1 MAFHWMVLYGL
12 IVLIVL
18 AKVYGKRALR
28 HVTYERH
35 FSREAAFEGETI
47 EMVERIAN
55 RKLLPVPWLQLESV
69 LSRHLVFGRQEN
81 FGVSRGEL
89 FQHHISLFS
98 LRPYRRIVRRHQVRL
113 AKRGWYRL
121 ESVTMTAGDPFGL
134 VRAARKFPVSLT
146 LLVYPRAVP
155 LYELPLPNHGW
166 LGELPVR
173 RWIVEDPFLA
183 SGVREYQFGD
193 PPNAVHWKAT
203 ARTGRLQVHRREP
216 TADHRLVICLNVEV
230 TETMWKT
237 VTDPERIEEG
247 IRYAAS
253 VAEYALRHGIETGF
267 LCNGWRGRRRPG
279 AGLYSAGERHVASDR
294 PSGSDGQTGT
304 GNNGPHGPAAGTGS
318 DAKRRLPRFSA
329 HHLPP
334 GRSIA
339 AGRRAGG
346 IPRPRSRMDVHSG
359 TKRGS
364 GPCAGPSV
372 GPRTDPNADPYPERS
387 APLWRPAPA
396 GTAA

>member
-55 RKLLPVPWLQLESV
+55 RKLLPVPWLQMESV

-267 LCNGWRGRRRPG
+267 LCNGWLAGGAREPVYIPPASGTSHLTDLLEAMAKLELETTGRMAR
-279 AGLYSAGERHVASDR
+279 LLEREAT
-294 PSGSDGQTGT
+294 Q
-304 GNNGPHGPAAGTGS
+304 S
-318 DAKRRLPRFSA
+318 DASLDFLLITCHQGEALRQ
-329 HHLPP
+329 
-334 GRSIA
+334 A
-339 AGRRAGG
+339 AALAESLGHGVEWMF
-346 IPRPRSRMDVHSG
+346 I
-359 TKRGS
+359 
-364 GPCAGPSV
+364 
-372 GPRTDPNADPYPERS
+372 PERK
-387 APLWRPAPA
+387 
-396 GTAA
+396 GEAAHAQVQA